1 MMNIQLLIILNFL
14 EKYKINLSITTY
26 NSYKRIC
33 NKYIIPLVNLTATIK
48 EDMVVEDAPQE

>member
-1 MMNIQLLIILNFL
+1 M
-14 EKYKINLSITTY
+14 LS
-26 NSYKRIC
+26 K